1 MVNFTYYLSVVII
14 NNNSNQLLRFIHSL
28 TEKRLTISKIELI
41 IIDCLPY
48 EKKETWD
55 KIIKNCQQK
64 QIQLK
69 VINLQEDTNIY
80 SVLKETI
87 AGEIIVF
94 SQSNYQPE
102 EKWLDKI
109 IQDFSNNSTSI
120 VIGKIINQDS
130 ENNENL
136 INNSLKTEMTNYLK
150 IWQKQTANL
159 AIKTD
164 FFNKFKQLDLL
175 NIHNINCT
183 FCSRILRE
191 LESEISYL
199 PDAIVKKN
207 T

>member
-1 MVNFTYYLSVVII
+1 MVNFSHYLSVVII
-14 NNNSNQLLRFIHSL
+14 NNNSNKLLEFIQSL
-28 TEKRLTISKIELI
+28 TEKKAVISKIELI
-41 IIDCLPY
+41 IIDYLPY
-48 EKKETWD
+48 KNKEIWGKILKK
-55 KIIKNCQQK
+55 CQQK
-64 QIQLK
+64 QIQLNI
-69 VINLQEDTNIY
+69 INLQKNTNIY
-80 SVLKETI
+80 SLLKEAI
-87 AGEIIVF
+87 AGNIIIF

-109 IQDFSNNSTSI
+109 IKGFSNNHTNI
-120 VIGKIINQDS
+120 VIGKIIDQDS
-130 ENNENL
+130 EDNENL
-136 INNSLKTEMTNYLK
+136 VNNLLKTEMINYLE

-183 FCSRILRE
+183 FCSRIVRE

-199 PDAIVKKN
+199 PDAIVRKH